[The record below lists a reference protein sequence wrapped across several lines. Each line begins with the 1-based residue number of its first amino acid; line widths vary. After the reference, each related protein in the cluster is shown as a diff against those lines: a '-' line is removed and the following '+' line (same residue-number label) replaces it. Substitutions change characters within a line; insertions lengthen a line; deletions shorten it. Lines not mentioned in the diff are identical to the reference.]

1 MIWSLG
7 KNAGRL
13 ANLGEQLG
21 FCISQGENNVG
32 NVGTGIIFRELQLGA
47 HPGDDLHDDPG
58 AGLLE
63 HRHR

>member
-7 KNAGRL
+7 QKDGHKARGT
-13 ANLGEQLG
+13 LGEEVLG
-21 FCISQGENNVG
+21 KKNNVATKYFG
-32 NVGTGIIFRELQLGA
+32 GLQLGA

-63 HRHR
+63 HGHRS